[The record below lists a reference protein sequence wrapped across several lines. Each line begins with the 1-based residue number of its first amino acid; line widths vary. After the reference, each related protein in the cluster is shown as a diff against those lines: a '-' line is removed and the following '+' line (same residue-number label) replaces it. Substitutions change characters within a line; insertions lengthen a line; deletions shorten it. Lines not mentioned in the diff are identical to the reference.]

1 LLPLRKSIKM
11 TKLKKTKEPVILKK
25 QKYPEI
31 QLAIEN
37 AMLSFKDILGEKKYQ
52 NRISKAVKV
61 LMHGINKPKALKSAP
76 IKVENKK
83 LPKKVSTPKKAAG
96 GTKAKIA
103 VTKKVT
109 IKKSIKK

>member
-1 LLPLRKSIKM
+1 MS
-11 TKLKKTKEPVILKK
+11 KLKKTKEPVILKN

-37 AMLSFKDILGEKKYQ
+37 AMLSFKDKLGEKKYQ

-61 LMHGINKPKALKSAP
+61 LMHGLNKPKALKSAP

-83 LPKKVSTPKKAAG
+83 
-96 GTKAKIA
+96 
-103 VTKKVT
+103 VTKKVSPP
-109 IKKSIKK
+109 KKLQELQKQK